1 MRGFSSYLPLWVTLL
16 ATLCQCYVAHPPL
29 SSLSDTSSTSI
40 IKANTKTLWQ
50 APTTPTWIE
59 NLAIRSSTRTIIFSL
74 ITTPE
79 IYQLDEE
86 QNASLL
92 FQFPNVT
99 SALGIVEI
107 ARDVFAVVVGNFST
121 ATASGTL
128 GTYSLWKV
136 ELFDDDDETSEDRVV
151 ASKITDIP
159 EASFLNGITLL
170 HPIKEGKDKLATVLI
185 SDSTLGAVF
194 KVNTNCGT
202 YEQVFDGVSE
212 MLPPKN
218 ASIPIGING
227 LAVHK
232 GSLYWTNTEREA
244 IFSIPI
250 DPLTGFARPNATVRT
265 VASKIGIAVDDFAF
279 DGDDNLWTAGGNT
292 VAMLPAAGDASKT
305 GIKPVIVVGS
315 ESSLTVAGSTSVR
328 FADASLLY
336 VTTDG
341 GMAAPV
347 NGSVVEAGKIV
358 AVDLASSF

>member
-1 MRGFSSYLPLWVTLL
+1 
-16 ATLCQCYVAHPPL
+16 L
-29 SSLSDTSSTSI
+29 SSLSDTSSTI

-59 NLAIRSSTRTIIFSL
+59 NLAIRSSTRTIIFGL
-74 ITTPE
+74 VTAPE
-79 IYQLDEE
+79 IYQLDED

-99 SALGIVEI
+99 SALGIVEV
-107 ARDVFAVVVGNFST
+107 ARDVLAVVVGNFST
-121 ATASGTL
+121 ETASGTP

-136 ELFDDDDETSEDRVV
+136 ELFDDDETIEDRVV

-170 HPIKEGKDKLATVLI
+170 DPRKEENDKLATVLI
-185 SDSTLGAVF
+185 SDSTLGTVF
-194 KVNTNCGT
+194 KVNTNCGA
-202 YEQVFDGVSE
+202 YEQVFREVSE
-212 MLPPKN
+212 MLPPKS

-232 GSLYWTNTEREA
+232 GSLYWTNTERES
-244 IFSIPI
+244 IFSISI
-250 DPLTGFARPNATVRT
+250 DPLAGFARPNATVRT

-279 DGDDNLWTAGGNT
+279 DNDDNLWTAGGNT

-305 GIKPVIVVGS
+305 DIKPVVVVGS

-347 NGSVVEAGKIV
+347 NGSVVEAGKLV
-358 AVDLASSF
+358 AVDLASWL